1 MPEPSPPRHPAIVR
15 VTHWLITLSFLAL
28 LVTGVEILISHP
40 RFYWGEIG
48 NVNTRPL
55 FTLPIPSS
63 RDTVPTGY
71 GYVLPDQNGWSRYL
85 HFEAAWVAVL
95 TGLLYVAFGFFRG
108 HFRRNLFPSPSD
120 LSPTSLATDIAR
132 HLRFVR
138 PTDDEAWSYNVLQ
151 RLSYLLVI
159 FVLFPL
165 VIWTGLA
172 MSPAIES
179 VFPRV
184 SHGFGRTAIR
194 AHHTFLRHH
203 FFGAISLDSRSYGL
217 SRRVPEAGGR
227 DDHRSPAQG
236 CGATM
241 NKISRRRLITA
252 GLVGTAGAAGLAVA
266 ANLAKRYGLIPPDAG
281 VLYGPGETLTYA
293 AQRLLSRHSM
303 AREFARSEISKDPFA
318 NEVDPLGVEFKR
330 LQDGAFV
337 DWRLAV
343 DGMVARPVSFSLAE
357 LKSFPHSTQITF
369 IACEE
374 GWSYIAEWS
383 GVPLAHLLDLVGALP
398 QARYIVYRSIQ
409 PDWWESIDMADA
421 LHPQTL
427 LTLGMNG
434 GELPV
439 PFGGPLRLRVPR
451 QLGYKN
457 VKYITSLTVTDS
469 LKRFGKGLG
478 SSAPEGGYAWY
489 AGI

>member
-1 MPEPSPPRHPAIVR
+1 
-15 VTHWLITLSFLAL
+15 
-28 LVTGVEILISHP
+28 
-40 RFYWGEIG
+40 
-48 NVNTRPL
+48 
-55 FTLPIPSS
+55 
-63 RDTVPTGY
+63 
-71 GYVLPDQNGWSRYL
+71 
-85 HFEAAWVAVL
+85 
-95 TGLLYVAFGFFRG
+95 
-108 HFRRNLFPSPSD
+108 
-120 LSPTSLATDIAR
+120 
-132 HLRFVR
+132 
-138 PTDDEAWSYNVLQ
+138 
-151 RLSYLLVI
+151 
-159 FVLFPL
+159 
-165 VIWTGLA
+165 
-172 MSPAIES
+172 
-179 VFPRV
+179 
-184 SHGFGRTAIR
+184 
-194 AHHTFLRHH
+194 
-203 FFGAISLDSRSYGL
+203 
-217 SRRVPEAGGR
+217 
-227 DDHRSPAQG
+227 
-236 CGATM
+236 M

-252 GLVGTAGAAGLAVA
+252 GLAGAAGAAGLAVG

-318 NEVDPLGVEFKR
+318 NEVDPLGAEFKR

-343 DGMVARPVSFSLAE
+343 DGMVARPGSFSLAE
-357 LKSFPHSTQITF
+357 LKSFPHSSQITF

-383 GVPLAHLLDLVGALP
+383 GVPLAHLLNLVGALP